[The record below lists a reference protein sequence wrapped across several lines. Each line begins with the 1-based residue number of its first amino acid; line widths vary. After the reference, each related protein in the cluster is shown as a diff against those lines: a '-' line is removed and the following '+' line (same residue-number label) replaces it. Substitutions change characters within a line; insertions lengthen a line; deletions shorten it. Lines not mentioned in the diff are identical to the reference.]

1 MANNRCVYQQE
12 YTVSV
17 PKQELLENIVYNNNF
32 KERDLRVF
40 LLLLTELNGYRSDT
54 SSSRT
59 RVLNSTN
66 EKRNF
71 KKISPGKISDELGY
85 SKDEIKKSIK
95 KLLKYGVL
103 EMGDSNGSKDG
114 YRFTF

>member
-17 PKQELLENIVYNNNF
+17 PKQELLENIVYNNKF

-40 LLLLTELNGYRSDT
+40 LLLLTELNGYRSDIG
-54 SSSRT
+54 SRT
-59 RVLNSTN
+59 RTQGSTK
-66 EKRNF
+66 EDKRNF
-71 KKISPGKISDELGY
+71 KKISPSKISDELGY
-85 SKDEIKKSIK
+85 SKDKIKKSIK